1 MEDEIK
7 ELEIE
12 LDDLKEELEIIQG
25 MFKKGMDGKKF
36 RILMAQ
42 KNEVEKFIAEIEVEI
57 EILKGKQSKI

>member
-42 KNEVEKFIAEIEVEI
+42 KNEVEKFIAEVEVEI
-57 EILKGKQSKI
+57 EILKGKQAKI